1 MNELTR
7 TPETVG
13 AEIRGLT
20 AQAKQMTLWFG
31 IEIGRRLCEVKE
43 MIGHGEWLPYLKAQT
58 EFSQSTASR
67 FMTLYREYGA
77 QQQTLFGAESN
88 YPTLNN
94 LSISNALRLLAL
106 PESERESFAEEHDVE
121 HMSARELDELIQA
134 KKAAEAE
141 RDLYE
146 QKLAEQMGAA
156 ERLKKDAETAA
167 QEAEARRR
175 ELEETQ
181 TQIRALQEDIR
192 TLESLAK
199 LFSVMLELGE
209 AEHQIALR
217 KQAEFRALQSQINPH
232 FLFNALNTISGL
244 CLTDPDRARKTILV
258 LAAYFRQ
265 TLTINEP
272 FVTLE
277 QEVSNVDNYLMLTEA
292 RFEGALHVKC
302 SLHDDLTKLR
312 LPPLILQPIVENA
325 VRHGFVSVDDRRV
338 DICIRQDDERAYIRV
353 SDQGHGF
360 PPEVLR
366 KLEDPNDPTY
376 TGLFNVRKRLRSI
389 YGEQC
394 SFTIGSS
401 ERGSTV
407 AFSIPLIPPQ
417 MPDTV

>member
-106 PESERESFAEEHDVE
+106 PENERESFAEEHDVE

-134 KKAAEAE
+134 KKAAEDE

-167 QEAEARRR
+167 QEAEARCR
-175 ELEETQ
+175 ELAETQ
-181 TQIRALQEDIR
+181 AQIRALQENIR
-192 TLESLAK
+192 TLESRPVEEKAAAK
-199 LFSVMLELGE
+199 KELERLEKKLQKAEKAREQAEATAKAAEDKLETAAADVAKERDGLKLEL
-209 AEHQIALR
+209 Q
-217 KQAEFRALQSQINPH
+217 
-232 FLFNALNTISGL
+232 
-244 CLTDPDRARKTILV
+244 
-258 LAAYFRQ
+258 
-265 TLTINEP
+265 
-272 FVTLE
+272 
-277 QEVSNVDNYLMLTEA
+277 EA
-292 RFEGALHVKC
+292 RRKLEMSDVTVAQFKIVFDTVQGNLNDMLALIAKA
-302 SLHDDLTKLR
+302 SGENQTKLR
-312 LPPLILQPIVENA
+312 AAAEKL
-325 VRHGFVSVDDRRV
+325 VD
-338 DICIRQDDERAYIRV
+338 
-353 SDQGHGF
+353 
-360 PPEVLR
+360 
-366 KLEDPNDPTY
+366 
-376 TGLFNVRKRLRSI
+376 
-389 YGEQC
+389 
-394 SFTIGSS
+394 
-401 ERGSTV
+401 
-407 AFSIPLIPPQ
+407 AFKGRIES
-417 MPDTV
+417 

>member
-134 KKAAEAE
+134 KKAAEDE

-167 QEAEARRR
+167 QEAEARCR
-175 ELEETQ
+175 ELAETQ
-181 TQIRALQEDIR
+181 VQIRALQENIR
-192 TLESLAK
+192 TLESRPVEVAVQVDEGAVAK
-199 LFSVMLELGE
+199 AREEEKAAAKEELERLEKKLQKAEKKLQKAEKAREQAEATAKAAEDKLETAAADVAKERDGLKLEL
-209 AEHQIALR
+209 Q
-217 KQAEFRALQSQINPH
+217 
-232 FLFNALNTISGL
+232 
-244 CLTDPDRARKTILV
+244 
-258 LAAYFRQ
+258 
-265 TLTINEP
+265 
-272 FVTLE
+272 
-277 QEVSNVDNYLMLTEA
+277 EA
-292 RFEGALHVKC
+292 RRKLEMSDVTVAQFKIVFDTVQGNLNDMLALIAKA
-302 SLHDDLTKLR
+302 SGENQTKLR
-312 LPPLILQPIVENA
+312 AAAEKL
-325 VRHGFVSVDDRRV
+325 VD
-338 DICIRQDDERAYIRV
+338 
-353 SDQGHGF
+353 
-360 PPEVLR
+360 
-366 KLEDPNDPTY
+366 
-376 TGLFNVRKRLRSI
+376 
-389 YGEQC
+389 
-394 SFTIGSS
+394 
-401 ERGSTV
+401 
-407 AFSIPLIPPQ
+407 AFKGRIES
-417 MPDTV
+417 

>member
-43 MIGHGEWLPYLKAQT
+43 MIGHGEWLPYLKEQT

-134 KKAAEAE
+134 RKDAEAE

-146 QKLAEQMGAA
+146 KKLAEQIGAA

-175 ELEETQ
+175 ELAETQ
-181 TQIRALQEDIR
+181 AQIRVLQENVR
-192 TLESLAK
+192 TLESRPVEVAVQVDEGAVAKAREEEKAAAQKELERLGKKLQKAEKAREQAEETANAAEAK
-199 LFSVMLELGE
+199 LETANG
-209 AEHQIALR
+209 R
-217 KQAEFRALQSQINPH
+217 RGK
-232 FLFNALNTISGL
+232 G
-244 CLTDPDRARKTILV
+244 AR
-258 LAAYFRQ
+258 R
-265 TLTINEP
+265 
-272 FVTLE
+272 
-277 QEVSNVDNYLMLTEA
+277 TEA
-292 RFEGALHVKC
+292 GAAGARRKLEMSDVTVAQFKIVFDTVQGNLNDMLALIAKA
-302 SLHDDLTKLR
+302 SGENQTKLR
-312 LPPLILQPIVENA
+312 AAAEKLI
-325 VRHGFVSVDDRRV
+325 D
-338 DICIRQDDERAYIRV
+338 
-353 SDQGHGF
+353 
-360 PPEVLR
+360 
-366 KLEDPNDPTY
+366 
-376 TGLFNVRKRLRSI
+376 
-389 YGEQC
+389 
-394 SFTIGSS
+394 
-401 ERGSTV
+401 
-407 AFSIPLIPPQ
+407 AFKGRIES
-417 MPDTV
+417 

>member
-106 PESERESFAEEHDVE
+106 PENERESFAEEHDVE

-134 KKAAEAE
+134 KKAAEDE

-181 TQIRALQEDIR
+181 AKIRALQENIH
-192 TLESLAK
+192 TLESRPVEVAVQVDEGAVAK
-199 LFSVMLELGE
+199 AREEEKAAAKKELERLEKKLQKAEATAKAAEDKLETAAADVAKERDGLKLEL
-209 AEHQIALR
+209 Q
-217 KQAEFRALQSQINPH
+217 
-232 FLFNALNTISGL
+232 
-244 CLTDPDRARKTILV
+244 
-258 LAAYFRQ
+258 
-265 TLTINEP
+265 
-272 FVTLE
+272 
-277 QEVSNVDNYLMLTEA
+277 EA
-292 RFEGALHVKC
+292 RRKLEMSDVTVAQFKIVFDTVQGNLNDMLALIAKA
-302 SLHDDLTKLR
+302 SGENQTKLR
-312 LPPLILQPIVENA
+312 AAAE
-325 VRHGFVSVDDRRV
+325 
-338 DICIRQDDERAYIRV
+338 
-353 SDQGHGF
+353 
-360 PPEVLR
+360 
-366 KLEDPNDPTY
+366 KLLEAF
-376 TGLFNVRKRLRSI
+376 GEKVKRN
-389 YGEQC
+389 G
-394 SFTIGSS
+394 
-401 ERGSTV
+401 
-407 AFSIPLIPPQ
+407 
-417 MPDTV
+417 

>member
-106 PESERESFAEEHDVE
+106 PENERESFAEEHDVE

-134 KKAAEAE
+134 KKAAEDE

-175 ELEETQ
+175 ELVETQ
-181 TQIRALQEDIR
+181 TQIRALQENIR
-192 TLESLAK
+192 TLESRPVEVAVQVDEGAVAK
-199 LFSVMLELGE
+199 AREEEKAAVQKELERLEKKLQKAEATAKAAEDKLETAAADVAKERDGLKLEL
-209 AEHQIALR
+209 Q
-217 KQAEFRALQSQINPH
+217 
-232 FLFNALNTISGL
+232 
-244 CLTDPDRARKTILV
+244 
-258 LAAYFRQ
+258 
-265 TLTINEP
+265 
-272 FVTLE
+272 
-277 QEVSNVDNYLMLTEA
+277 EA
-292 RFEGALHVKC
+292 R
-302 SLHDDLTKLR
+302 
-312 LPPLILQPIVENA
+312 
-325 VRHGFVSVDDRRV
+325 
-338 DICIRQDDERAYIRV
+338 
-353 SDQGHGF
+353 
-360 PPEVLR
+360 R
-366 KLEDPNDPTY
+366 KLEMSD
-376 TGLFNVRKRLRSI
+376 V
-389 YGEQC
+389 
-394 SFTIGSS
+394 
-401 ERGSTV
+401 TV
-407 AFSIPLIPPQ
+407 AQFKIVF
-417 MPDTV
+417 DTVQGNLNDMLALIAKASGENQAKLRAAAEKLIDAFKGRIES

>member
-1 MNELTR
+1 MNELDIKR

-121 HMSARELDELIQA
+121 HMSARELEELIQA

-167 QEAEARRR
+167 QEAEA
-175 ELEETQ
+175 
-181 TQIRALQEDIR
+181 QIRALQENIR
-192 TLESLAK
+192 TLESRPVEVAVQVDEGAVAK
-199 LFSVMLELGE
+199 AREEEKAAVQKELERLEKKLQKAEKAREQAEATAKAAEDKLETAAADVAKERDGLKLEL
-209 AEHQIALR
+209 Q
-217 KQAEFRALQSQINPH
+217 
-232 FLFNALNTISGL
+232 
-244 CLTDPDRARKTILV
+244 
-258 LAAYFRQ
+258 
-265 TLTINEP
+265 
-272 FVTLE
+272 
-277 QEVSNVDNYLMLTEA
+277 EA
-292 RFEGALHVKC
+292 RRKLEMSDVTVAQFKIVFDTVQGNLNDMLALIAKA
-302 SLHDDLTKLR
+302 SGENQTKLR
-312 LPPLILQPIVENA
+312 AAAEKL
-325 VRHGFVSVDDRRV
+325 VD
-338 DICIRQDDERAYIRV
+338 
-353 SDQGHGF
+353 
-360 PPEVLR
+360 
-366 KLEDPNDPTY
+366 
-376 TGLFNVRKRLRSI
+376 
-389 YGEQC
+389 
-394 SFTIGSS
+394 
-401 ERGSTV
+401 
-407 AFSIPLIPPQ
+407 AFKGRIES
-417 MPDTV
+417 

>member
-1 MNELTR
+1 MNGLTR

-134 KKAAEAE
+134 KKAAEDE

-167 QEAEARRR
+167 QEAKAAEDKLETAAADVAKERDGLKLELQEARRK
-175 ELEETQ
+175 LEMSDVTVAQ
-181 TQIRALQEDIR
+181 FKIVFDTVQGNLNDMLALI
-192 TLESLAK
+192 AK
-199 LFSVMLELGE
+199 ASGE
-209 AEHQIALR
+209 NQ
-217 KQAEFRALQSQINPH
+217 
-232 FLFNALNTISGL
+232 
-244 CLTDPDRARKTILV
+244 
-258 LAAYFRQ
+258 
-265 TLTINEP
+265 
-272 FVTLE
+272 
-277 QEVSNVDNYLMLTEA
+277 
-292 RFEGALHVKC
+292 
-302 SLHDDLTKLR
+302 TKLR
-312 LPPLILQPIVENA
+312 AAAE
-325 VRHGFVSVDDRRV
+325 
-338 DICIRQDDERAYIRV
+338 
-353 SDQGHGF
+353 
-360 PPEVLR
+360 
-366 KLEDPNDPTY
+366 KLLEAF
-376 TGLFNVRKRLRSI
+376 GEKVKRN
-389 YGEQC
+389 G
-394 SFTIGSS
+394 
-401 ERGSTV
+401 
-407 AFSIPLIPPQ
+407 
-417 MPDTV
+417 

>member
-1 MNELTR
+1 MNELDIKR

-134 KKAAEAE
+134 KKDAEAE

-146 QKLAEQMGAA
+146 KKLAEQMGAA
-156 ERLKKDAETAA
+156 ERLKK
-167 QEAEARRR
+167 EAEARRR

-181 TQIRALQEDIR
+181 AQIRALQENIR
-192 TLESLAK
+192 TLESRPVEVAVQVDEGAVAK
-199 LFSVMLELGE
+199 AREEEKAAAKKELERLEKKLQKAEKAREQAEATAKAAEDKLETAAADVAKERDGLKLEL
-209 AEHQIALR
+209 Q
-217 KQAEFRALQSQINPH
+217 
-232 FLFNALNTISGL
+232 
-244 CLTDPDRARKTILV
+244 
-258 LAAYFRQ
+258 
-265 TLTINEP
+265 
-272 FVTLE
+272 
-277 QEVSNVDNYLMLTEA
+277 EA
-292 RFEGALHVKC
+292 RRKLEMSDVTVAQFKIVFDTVQGNLNDMLALIAKA
-302 SLHDDLTKLR
+302 SGENQTKLR
-312 LPPLILQPIVENA
+312 AAAE
-325 VRHGFVSVDDRRV
+325 
-338 DICIRQDDERAYIRV
+338 
-353 SDQGHGF
+353 
-360 PPEVLR
+360 
-366 KLEDPNDPTY
+366 KLLEAF
-376 TGLFNVRKRLRSI
+376 GEKVKRN
-389 YGEQC
+389 G
-394 SFTIGSS
+394 
-401 ERGSTV
+401 
-407 AFSIPLIPPQ
+407 
-417 MPDTV
+417 

>member
-134 KKAAEAE
+134 KKAAEDE

-167 QEAEARRR
+167 QEAEARDGLK
-175 ELEETQ
+175 LE
-181 TQIRALQEDIR
+181 LQEAR
-192 TLESLAK
+192 RKLEMSDVTVAQFKIVFDTVQGNLNDMLALIAK
-199 LFSVMLELGE
+199 ASGE
-209 AEHQIALR
+209 NQ
-217 KQAEFRALQSQINPH
+217 
-232 FLFNALNTISGL
+232 
-244 CLTDPDRARKTILV
+244 
-258 LAAYFRQ
+258 
-265 TLTINEP
+265 
-272 FVTLE
+272 
-277 QEVSNVDNYLMLTEA
+277 
-292 RFEGALHVKC
+292 
-302 SLHDDLTKLR
+302 TKLR
-312 LPPLILQPIVENA
+312 AAAEKL
-325 VRHGFVSVDDRRV
+325 VD
-338 DICIRQDDERAYIRV
+338 
-353 SDQGHGF
+353 
-360 PPEVLR
+360 
-366 KLEDPNDPTY
+366 
-376 TGLFNVRKRLRSI
+376 
-389 YGEQC
+389 
-394 SFTIGSS
+394 
-401 ERGSTV
+401 
-407 AFSIPLIPPQ
+407 AFKGRIES
-417 MPDTV
+417 